1 MSPTDLPPPPPAAT
15 DRAADTGDGTVPPPP
30 GRPVRRSGD
39 RVVAGVAAGLGRHF
53 GIDPVLVRVLFVVTA
68 FAAGFGAL
76 AYVVLWIV
84 LPKVEGPA
92 PREATTAERG
102 TGFWVGVAAVTIGG
116 IIALSNLPA
125 PRLFVPLALIAI
137 GAALWQRP
145 GGAAGGPAAAGA
157 ARVGD
162 GRDASD
168 RAVAVEVATS
178 STTGAATSAATLDR
192 AQQTTATGA
201 AGVGAAG
208 GAVGSTTA
216 PRAEVAGAGTWAPV
230 SEVRWWVPPAPRPRP
245 SWLGPIVVAVA
256 LVATGIVAAL
266 GVAGVLAVRGSDLVA
281 VALLVLA
288 GGLLV
293 STFWGRARWLS
304 LPALA
309 LAGVLVAM
317 QLVGTFG
324 VQLVPTVGERR
335 VSATTLDGTLEAR
348 HGIGAL
354 EVDLADATLGPEAA
368 VDLDLGIGR
377 ALVIVPED
385 VTVEITGQVGIGAVN
400 VHVASGTL
408 PRTGEPIV
416 TRRALADGTQL
427 ELDDVVAS
435 AAPGASVLRL
445 DVAAGI
451 AGIDLY
457 RGRDAFE
464 ADQFGWSGENFEGL
478 SDEWSGTDVETRLDR
493 FFVEELC
500 VGGASQ
506 DTDMVDCW
514 SQVVDDPDVVAE
526 LATEDDFFADFCLD
540 PLLVAEEPGLVA
552 DCLDLLDDNGAD
564 LRPDGSN

>member
-1 MSPTDLPPPPPAAT
+1 MSPTDLPPPPPTAT

-53 GIDPVLVRVLFVVTA
+53 GIDPVLVRVLFVVTT

-76 AYVVLWIV
+76 AYVILWIV

-102 TGFWVGVAAVTIGG
+102 TGFWVGVAAVTVGG

-145 GGAAGGPAAAGA
+145 GGAAGGPTAAGA
-157 ARVGD
+157 TG
-162 GRDASD
+162 
-168 RAVAVEVATS
+168 AT
-178 STTGAATSAATLDR
+178 TVAATSTAAVGAR
-192 AQQTTATGA
+192 QQTGATGA
-201 AGVGAAG
+201 LGVGAAE
-208 GAVGSTTA
+208 GSAGSATTPLA
-216 PRAEVAGAGTWAPV
+216 DDAGAGSWAPV

-256 LVATGIVAAL
+256 LVVTGIVAAL
-266 GVAGVLAVRGSDLVA
+266 GVADVLTVRGSDLVA

-293 STFWGRARWLS
+293 GTAWGRAKWLS
-304 LPALA
+304 LPAMA
-309 LAGVLVAM
+309 LAGVLVVM
-317 QLVGTFG
+317 QLAGSFG
-324 VQLVPTVGERR
+324 VHLVPTIGERR

-348 HGIGAL
+348 HGIGEL
-354 EVDLADATLGPEAA
+354 EVDLADATLGPDAA
-368 VDLDLGIGR
+368 VDLDIGIGR
-377 ALVIVPED
+377 ALVVVPED
-385 VTVEITGQVGIGAVN
+385 VTVEITGQVGIGALN
-400 VHVASGTL
+400 VHVASGTD
-408 PRTGEPIV
+408 PQTGEPIV
-416 TRRALADGTQL
+416 TRRELAEGTRL
-427 ELDDVVAS
+427 RLDEVVAS
-435 AAPGASVLRL
+435 AAPDADVLRL

-464 ADQFGWSGENFEGL
+464 ADQFGWNGEDVGGL
-478 SDEWSGTDVETRLDR
+478 SDEWSGTDLETRLDR

-500 VGGASQ
+500 AGGASP
-506 DTDMVDCW
+506 DTDMVECW
-514 SQVVDDPDVVAE
+514 SRVVDDPAVVDE
-526 LATEDDFFADFCLD
+526 LAAEDDFFADFCLD
-540 PLLVAEEPGLVA
+540 PLLVASEPGLTA
-552 DCLDLLDDNGAD
+552 DCLDLLDVDGAD